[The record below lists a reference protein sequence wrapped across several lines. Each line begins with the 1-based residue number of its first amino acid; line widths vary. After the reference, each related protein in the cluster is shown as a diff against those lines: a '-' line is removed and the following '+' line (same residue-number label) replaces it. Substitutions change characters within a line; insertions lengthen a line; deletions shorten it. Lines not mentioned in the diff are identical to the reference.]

1 MGIQS
6 KKSKT
11 DARKNTVTVNTNIEE
26 NTKPLVVKQPKP
38 IVVKTKPVVVK
49 SKGPDKVP
57 DKVPDN
63 RVEELKQNANQFQ
76 NLRDR
81 ALNQGVAL
89 PSNFSAIPDI
99 RNSNDLS
106 MVNKTLLDRIKISE
120 EKLRNKP
127 EPTIPVLI
135 PENKTLINSKIY
147 ETEH

>member
-81 ALNQGVAL
+81 ALNQGVAGFKL
-89 PSNFSAIPDI
+89 A
-99 RNSNDLS
+99 
-106 MVNKTLLDRIKISE
+106 SE
-120 EKLRNKP
+120 
-127 EPTIPVLI
+127 T
-135 PENKTLINSKIY
+135 
-147 ETEH
+147 

>member
-11 DARKNTVTVNTNIEE
+11 DARKNTVTVNINIEE

-81 ALNQGVAL
+81 ALNQGVAGFKL
-89 PSNFSAIPDI
+89 A
-99 RNSNDLS
+99 
-106 MVNKTLLDRIKISE
+106 SE
-120 EKLRNKP
+120 
-127 EPTIPVLI
+127 T
-135 PENKTLINSKIY
+135 
-147 ETEH
+147 